1 MKHIAVTGGSG
12 KLGRQVV
19 SDLTEHGYKVTVVD
33 NKPPDGLPCTFIN
46 AHLLD
51 AGEAY
56 GALKGTDA
64 VIHLAAI
71 PGLTTYTHGR
81 IFTNNVISTYNVLE
95 AAEALGM
102 KRAVIGSS
110 ESSYG
115 FFWAKHPF
123 VPDYLPVDENHPKL
137 PQETYGMSKVIN
149 EMTAGMFNRSS
160 GMHIAPLRFSTI
172 ISEREWP
179 HIVRQLLADPARF
192 KRNLY
197 SHVDVRDASA
207 ACRLALEMDIPGA
220 QPMNIT
226 SGTTLSDVDT
236 PELIARYFPGIT
248 DIREDLSGHRALVS
262 NSLAREVLGWQP
274 VHSWREFV

>member
-19 SDLTEHGYKVTVVD
+19 SELIEHGCKVTVVD
-33 NKPPDGLPCTFIN
+33 SRPPEGLSCVFVN
-46 AHLLD
+46 AQLTD

-71 PGLTTYTHGR
+71 PGLTTYTHSR
-81 IFTNNVISTYNVLE
+81 IFTNNVLSTYNVLE

-115 FFWAKHPF
+115 FYWAKHPF
-123 VPDYLPVDENHPKL
+123 VPHYLPVDEKHPQL
-137 PQETYGMSKVIN
+137 PQETYGMSKVLN
-149 EMTAGMFNRSS
+149 EMTAAMFYRSS
-160 GMHIAPLRFSTI
+160 GMQIVPLRFSTI

-179 HIVRQLLADPARF
+179 HIVRQLLADAAKF

-197 SHVDVRDASA
+197 SHVDVRDAAA
-207 ACRLALEMDIPGA
+207 ACRLALETDIPEA
-220 QPMNIT
+220 LPMNIT
-226 SGTTLSDVDT
+226 SSTTLSDVDT
-236 PELIARYFPGIT
+236 PELIARYFPSVT

-262 NSLAREVLGWQP
+262 NRLANEVLGWKP
-274 VHSWREFV
+274 AHSWRDFA